1 MFHSVEFVL
10 DFLAGLLGQKA
21 YHDDGN
27 HAEDKARNQFVDLED
42 FTAKTGEV
50 ELPDEGGDAAH
61 QHTGN
66 GCGEGGTLPEEGQEN
81 QRSEGCAEA
90 TPGEA
95 HETHDHIKEALAL
108 LDAVGRRCA
117 LESDENCDDSD
128 DGHHNTANPHEFLVG
143 SVLAEDVL
151 VHVVTESGSRNQ
163 ELGVCSTHDSG
174 ENCSHED
181 RSDCRMAEGLA
192 ENHEDTFRVLDGE
205 TVGAHIVVTQ
215 EADHDHC
222 TEADDNPGHGDAARV
237 LDFISVLDGHE
248 THQNVGHAEVA
259 ETPGQAR
266 NQGDKADCLAGRSVG
281 EEAHQVGV
289 LCVHCIHGSSKA
301 AAGNADDG
309 GNHENGDE
317 HHGSLDEVCPA
328 DCEEAAHEGVAHD
341 HHSTDDKAG
350 GVVQTEDGAE
360 ELSGSHEAGHS
371 VEEEEGQD
379 EEGCDYADNALLVAE
394 TVGEEVGEG
403 DGVVAEVGVLAE
415 TTANNLP
422 VEVSSDHETDT
433 DPSFGETADE
443 DGAGKTH
450 EHPATHIGSLG
461 GHCHHPLVHTTVAQ
475 VVGVEAV
482 CLAREVGTDA

>member
-1 MFHSVEFVL
+1 MFHGVEFVL

-42 FTAKTGEV
+42 FAAKSGEV
-50 ELPDEGGDAAH
+50 ELPDEGGDTAD

-81 QRSEGCAEA
+81 QRSECSTEA

-95 HETHDHIKEALAL
+95 HEAHDHIQEALAF

-128 DGHHNTANPHEFLVG
+128 DSHHNTANPHEFLVG

-163 ELGVCSTHDSG
+163 ELGVCRTHDSG

-192 ENHEDTFRVLDGE
+192 ENHEDTFWVLDGE
-205 TVGAHIVVTQ
+205 SVCANVVVAQKTNHNDSAQ
-215 EADHDHC
+215 
-222 TEADDNPGHGDAARV
+222 ADDDPGHGDTARV
-237 LDFISVLDGHE
+237 LDFFGVLDGHE
-248 THQNVGHAEVA
+248 ANQDMGHTEVT
-259 ETPGQAR
+259 ETPGEAG
-266 NQGDKADCLAGRSVG
+266 NQGDESNCLAGRGVG

-289 LCVHCIHGSSKA
+289 LCVHCIHGSSEA
-301 AAGNADDG
+301 TTGNADDG
-309 GNHENGDE
+309 GNHEHCDE
-317 HHGSLDEVCPA
+317 HHGSLDEVSPA

-360 ELSGSHEAGHS
+360 ELSGSYKAGHG

-379 EEGCDYADNALLVAE
+379 EEGGNHADNALLVAE

-443 DGAGKTH
+443 DGARETH
-450 EHPATHIGSLG
+450 EHPATHIGGLG
-461 GHCHHPLVHTTVAQ
+461 GHCHHPLVHATIAQ

-482 CLAREVGTDA
+482 SLSGEVGTDA